1 MTVPFETLA
10 AVDLGSNS
18 FRLQIVRVTEGGLF
32 PIDSLKDTV
41 RLGAGLLP
49 NGNLDDAVAARALAC
64 LARFGE
70 RLRGFKPDR
79 VRVVG
84 TNTLRVA
91 NHAEAFIAQAEALL
105 GFPIEIIAGRE
116 EARLIY
122 LGAAHSLP
130 LSPEKRLVVDIG
142 GGSTEFIIG
151 QGMQALRTESLTM
164 GCVSYSLRFFPD
176 GRMTRSRFRDAE
188 LAARDQV
195 QRIARD
201 FSPEH
206 WQCAI
211 GTSGTARSLRD
222 ILEQSDFSEEGI
234 TLEGMERLR
243 HELIK
248 IGQMQD
254 VTLKGLREDR
264 APVLPG
270 GLAIMLAVFEEL
282 QVQRMGLTLGA
293 LRDGVLYDLLGR
305 EEACDP
311 RAKTV
316 DFMMR
321 RYHVEA
327 AQATR
332 VARLAQRFYAALA
345 PYPADSE
352 HERELAWAA
361 QLHEVGLDI
370 SHSGFHK
377 HAAYIVENS
386 DMPGFSRRE
395 QQRLAT
401 LIMAQRGSLT
411 KLANRVGI
419 DESLW
424 PAILSLRL
432 AALLSRSRRDPDF
445 PATFMASSDSGHV
458 FRLVFEPDW
467 LKQHPLTATALAEE
481 AVRWKDIGFELLIPQ
496 LLAEPERA
504 RKGS

>member
-1 MTVPFETLA
+1 
-10 AVDLGSNS
+10 
-18 FRLQIVRVTEGGLF
+18 
-32 PIDSLKDTV
+32 
-41 RLGAGLLP
+41 
-49 NGNLDDAVAARALAC
+49 
-64 LARFGE
+64 
-70 RLRGFKPDR
+70 
-79 VRVVG
+79 
-84 TNTLRVA
+84 
-91 NHAEAFIAQAEALL
+91 
-105 GFPIEIIAGRE
+105 
-116 EARLIY
+116 
-122 LGAAHSLP
+122 
-130 LSPEKRLVVDIG
+130 
-142 GGSTEFIIG
+142 
-151 QGMQALRTESLTM
+151 M

-234 TLEGMERLR
+234 TLDGMERLR

-282 QVQRMGLTLGA
+282 QVQGMGLTLGA

-327 AQATR
+327 AQAKR

-345 PYPADSE
+345 PYPADGE

-432 AALLSRSRRDPDF
+432 AALLSRSRRDPAF

-467 LKQHPLTATALAEE
+467 LRQHPLTATALAEE

-496 LLAEPERA
+496 LLAEPERT
-504 RKGS
+504 RKSS